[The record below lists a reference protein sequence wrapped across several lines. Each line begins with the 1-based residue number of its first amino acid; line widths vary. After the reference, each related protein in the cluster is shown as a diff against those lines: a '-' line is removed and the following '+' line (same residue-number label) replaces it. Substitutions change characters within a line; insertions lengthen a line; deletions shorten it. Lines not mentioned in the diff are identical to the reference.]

1 MLCGAARGCS
11 CLPEMIQLGW
21 EKTCLLTGQKPG
33 NSRSPL
39 IFRTTRL
46 CTGGFIMDTGASY
59 LLILILIVSGILTGW
74 LISTYFFMQKSD
86 NLDRASEELKEETS
100 KMRAYNIMTL
110 EALEGTGIVE
120 LARDDSGNVMGLERI
135 IKSSDSQISMSSD
148 DSNLTVNP
156 PIIENKDDIYE

>member
-1 MLCGAARGCS
+1 
-11 CLPEMIQLGW
+11 
-21 EKTCLLTGQKPG
+21 
-33 NSRSPL
+33 
-39 IFRTTRL
+39 
-46 CTGGFIMDTGASY
+46 MDTGASY